1 MSGRRLWLLGIYA
14 ALVTLCGL
22 GALLLKLFAPQ

>member
-1 MSGRRLWLLGIYA
+1 MTARRLWLLGIYA

-22 GALLLKLFAPQ
+22 GALLLKLFASH